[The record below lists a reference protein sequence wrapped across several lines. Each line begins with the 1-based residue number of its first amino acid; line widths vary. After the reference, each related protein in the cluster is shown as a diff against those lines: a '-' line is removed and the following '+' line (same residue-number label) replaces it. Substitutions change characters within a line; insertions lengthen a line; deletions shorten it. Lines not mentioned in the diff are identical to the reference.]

1 MKQRIGIITVAMLA
15 VLLIG
20 CGNNARTIT
29 VEDCTGTSTVTNEA
43 QTIDAYKGQRLESGD
58 KVEVFDESNMTLL
71 LDKDKHV
78 YATEGAVFNIVADGT
93 DKQTKTIIEQSVGT
107 MVFGIDNK
115 LGSEETFHVR
125 TPNAT
130 MAVRGTVFT
139 VEISDSDN
147 PITELS
153 VKEGCIE
160 TSTVEN
166 GETITKE
173 VNVGEVV
180 TFTGNNPEF
189 SGKLQ
194 IDDSESDDDIAQ
206 NTSSESDVSND
217 EQLPETIR
225 ISGTVADTTEDY
237 RDKIDEIIP
246 HIDGTM
252 YSSTYFIS
260 DEPVE
265 VEAGLAITN
274 LPVWGISGDDGYLG
288 KHITVDCVIDKVDYS
303 DEMEYTDELFET
315 EYAVFVYKIVAE
327 D

>member
-1 MKQRIGIITVAMLA
+1 MKQRIGIITVAVLA

-29 VEDCTGTSTVTNEA
+29 VEDCKGTSTVTNEA
-43 QTIDAYKGQRLESGD
+43 QTVDAYRGQRLESGD

-93 DKQTKTIIEQSVGT
+93 DKLTKTIIEQSSGT

-115 LGSEETFHVR
+115 LGNEETFHVT

-139 VEISDSDN
+139 VEVSGGDT
-147 PITELS
+147 PVTELS

-166 GETITKE
+166 GETVTKE
-173 VNVGEVV
+173 VNAGEVV
-180 TFTGNNPEF
+180 TFIGNNPEF
-189 SGKLQ
+189 SGELQ
-194 IDDSESDDDIAQ
+194 TGDSESDADIAQ
-206 NTSSESDVSND
+206 NISSESDINND
-217 EQLPETIR
+217 EQIPGTIR
-225 ISGTVADTTEDY
+225 ISGTVGDTTVDY
-237 RDKIDEIIP
+237 AEMLP
-246 HIDGTM
+246 YEEETM
-252 YSSTYFIS
+252 YCAIYFIADAPIELEDGS
-260 DEPVE
+260 VK
-265 VEAGLAITN
+265 TN
-274 LPVWGISGDDGYLG
+274 LPLGGIRPSDGYIG
-288 KHITVDCVIDKVDYS
+288 KHITVDCVIEKGDWDVSDKR
-303 DEMEYTDELFET
+303 EYTDDLFKT
-315 EYAVFVYKIVAE
+315 EYIVRVYNIVSE